1 MHVNSFQTSTYL
13 HFFSLSPNTETQ
25 RPGRQKSEIRRRE
38 VSHWGCETSYP
49 PFIREIHERGRNF
62 HGDCYTASLNAGMVT
77 NGVDLLSFL
86 PVQSYLFRG
95 DGVKQRKSY
104 ARTEILFKAGVTRY
118 SYCLLTGGQL

>member
-13 HFFSLSPNTETQ
+13 HFFSLQTQ
-25 RPGRQKSEIRRRE
+25 RHSGQADKKSETRRRE

-77 NGVDLLSFL
+77 TGVDLLSFL

>member
-13 HFFSLSPNTETQ
+13 HFFLSPNTDTAARET
-25 RPGRQKSEIRRRE
+25 KIRE

-77 NGVDLLSFL
+77 TGVDLLSFL